1 MVYSL
6 SVSSLATAFS
16 TFFGQNVRVSHP
28 TPQNI
33 DFAQKVPLWNLP
45 IGNNT
50 ISRVCFV
57 GHSWQLANFTMGS
70 YKQNQLFAELRL
82 NVCLN
87 IHVEVLQRGLPSLDG
102 KRFVTKNWKTVSSQ
116 TDYTKNFFNPLI
128 LKSSSINCR
137 LDLKHF

>member
-1 MVYSL
+1 
-6 SVSSLATAFS
+6 
-16 TFFGQNVRVSHP
+16 
-28 TPQNI
+28 
-33 DFAQKVPLWNLP
+33 
-45 IGNNT
+45 
-50 ISRVCFV
+50 
-57 GHSWQLANFTMGS
+57 MGS

-87 IHVEVLQRGLPSLDG
+87 IHVHVEVLQRGLPSLDG
-102 KRFVTKNWKTVSSQ
+102 KLERFVTKNWKTVSSQ